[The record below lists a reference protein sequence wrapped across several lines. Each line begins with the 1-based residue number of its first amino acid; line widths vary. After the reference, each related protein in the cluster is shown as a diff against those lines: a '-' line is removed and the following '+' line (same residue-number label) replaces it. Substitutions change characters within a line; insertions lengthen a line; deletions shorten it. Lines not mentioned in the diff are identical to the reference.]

1 MYDLIVIGAGHAG
14 CEAAL
19 AAARMGVST
28 LLLTLDMNS
37 VALMP
42 CNPAIGGTG
51 KGHLVRELDAL
62 GGQMGLCIDR
72 TFLQSRM
79 LNRGKGP
86 AVHSLRA
93 QADKRRYHEDMMAT
107 LFSTENLTI
116 RQGEAMELLTQN
128 GAISGVR
135 TMTGEEIPCRAV
147 VICSG
152 VYLKSRIIIGQYS
165 KNSGPQGLLR
175 AEGLSQSLTDL
186 GFELRRFKTGTPAR
200 VDVRSIDFD
209 KMEPQ
214 PGDDPIVPF
223 SFLTVAQQPDI
234 GVKYPLENRAMCYL
248 TYTNEETHRI
258 IRENLHLSPM
268 VRGEIKGTGAR
279 YCPSIED
286 KIRRFADKD
295 RHQLFLEPEGLSSP
309 EWYVQGMSSSLPDF
323 VQWQMYRSIRG
334 LERAVLVRL
343 AYAIEYDCIDS
354 RELNLMLGSRR
365 VPGLYFAGQIN
376 GTSGYEEAAAQGL
389 LAGMNAACWLQGKE
403 PLIITRDMGYLGV
416 MVDDLVVKGTD
427 EPYRMMTSRSEYR
440 LTLRQD
446 NADLRLTALS
456 HARGLASD
464 RRMALMERK
473 KAQTEELLQKLHVVK
488 LPASEARNEWLER
501 HGQPVTPATLSAED
515 LLRRPAIDLAALGEL
530 SPELVGY
537 APDAALEAEL
547 SIKYEGYL
555 KKQQEQIARARAME
569 DWVIPDDI
577 DYNAIESLRIEA
589 RQKLSAMRPRSLS
602 QAGRIPGVNPA
613 DVAVLMVYLRRHPGL
628 RAIGAQGCTDKHGAL
643 ETLGGGPHVSGVFVP
658 KTAVAG
664 GPPAPHTAPIGR
676 GGTREKASW
685 LRSYR
690 RSATGLAG
698 LVWLR
703 ASWTGKTAIRRRASW
718 LDKKA
723 SVDMKPRWPF
733 VLREYPSC
741 IKASQLGG

>member
-107 LFSTENLTI
+107 LFSTDHLTI

-214 PGDDPIVPF
+214 PGDDPITPF
-223 SFLTVAQQPDI
+223 SFLTAARQPDI

-354 RELNLMLGSRR
+354 RELNLTLGSRR

-389 LAGMNAACWLQGKE
+389 LAGINAACWLQGKE

-473 KAQTEELLQKLHVVK
+473 KAQTEEMLQKLHVVK

-501 HGQPVTPATLSAED
+501 HGQPVTSATLSAED

-613 DVAVLMVYLRRHPGL
+613 DVAVLMVYLRRG
-628 RAIGAQGCTDKHGAL
+628 
-643 ETLGGGPHVSGVFVP
+643 
-658 KTAVAG
+658 
-664 GPPAPHTAPIGR
+664 
-676 GGTREKASW
+676 
-685 LRSYR
+685 
-690 RSATGLAG
+690 
-698 LVWLR
+698 
-703 ASWTGKTAIRRRASW
+703 
-718 LDKKA
+718 
-723 SVDMKPRWPF
+723 
-733 VLREYPSC
+733 
-741 IKASQLGG
+741 

>member
-107 LFSTENLTI
+107 LFSTDHLTI

-214 PGDDPIVPF
+214 PGDDPITPF
-223 SFLTVAQQPDI
+223 SFLTVARQPDI

-323 VQWQMYRSIRG
+323 VQWQMYRTIRG

-354 RELNLMLGSRR
+354 RELNLTLGSRR
-365 VPGLYFAGQIN
+365 IPGLYFAGQIN

-389 LAGMNAACWLQGKE
+389 LAGINAACWLQQKE

-473 KAQTEELLQKLHVVK
+473 RAQTEEMLQKLHVVK

-613 DVAVLMVYLRRHPGL
+613 DVAVLMVYLRRG
-628 RAIGAQGCTDKHGAL
+628 
-643 ETLGGGPHVSGVFVP
+643 
-658 KTAVAG
+658 
-664 GPPAPHTAPIGR
+664 
-676 GGTREKASW
+676 
-685 LRSYR
+685 
-690 RSATGLAG
+690 
-698 LVWLR
+698 
-703 ASWTGKTAIRRRASW
+703 
-718 LDKKA
+718 
-723 SVDMKPRWPF
+723 
-733 VLREYPSC
+733 
-741 IKASQLGG
+741 

>member
-107 LFSTENLTI
+107 LFSTDHLTI

-354 RELNLMLGSRR
+354 RELNLTLGSRR

-389 LAGMNAACWLQGKE
+389 LAGINAACWLQGKE

-473 KAQTEELLQKLHVVK
+473 KAQTAELLQKLHVVK

-613 DVAVLMVYLRRHPGL
+613 DVAVLMVYLRRG
-628 RAIGAQGCTDKHGAL
+628 
-643 ETLGGGPHVSGVFVP
+643 
-658 KTAVAG
+658 
-664 GPPAPHTAPIGR
+664 
-676 GGTREKASW
+676 
-685 LRSYR
+685 
-690 RSATGLAG
+690 
-698 LVWLR
+698 
-703 ASWTGKTAIRRRASW
+703 
-718 LDKKA
+718 
-723 SVDMKPRWPF
+723 
-733 VLREYPSC
+733 
-741 IKASQLGG
+741 

>member
-107 LFSTENLTI
+107 LFSTDHLTI

-223 SFLTVAQQPDI
+223 SFLTVARQPDI

-268 VRGEIKGTGAR
+268 ARGEIKGTGAR

-354 RELNLMLGSRR
+354 RELNLTLGSRR

-389 LAGMNAACWLQGKE
+389 LAGINAACWLQGKE

-473 KAQTEELLQKLHVVK
+473 RAQTEEMLQKLHVVK

-501 HGQPVTPATLSAED
+501 HGQPVTPATLSAEE
-515 LLRRPAIDLAALGEL
+515 LLRRPAIDLMALGEL

-613 DVAVLMVYLRRHPGL
+613 DVAVLMVYLRRG
-628 RAIGAQGCTDKHGAL
+628 
-643 ETLGGGPHVSGVFVP
+643 
-658 KTAVAG
+658 
-664 GPPAPHTAPIGR
+664 
-676 GGTREKASW
+676 
-685 LRSYR
+685 
-690 RSATGLAG
+690 
-698 LVWLR
+698 
-703 ASWTGKTAIRRRASW
+703 
-718 LDKKA
+718 
-723 SVDMKPRWPF
+723 
-733 VLREYPSC
+733 
-741 IKASQLGG
+741 